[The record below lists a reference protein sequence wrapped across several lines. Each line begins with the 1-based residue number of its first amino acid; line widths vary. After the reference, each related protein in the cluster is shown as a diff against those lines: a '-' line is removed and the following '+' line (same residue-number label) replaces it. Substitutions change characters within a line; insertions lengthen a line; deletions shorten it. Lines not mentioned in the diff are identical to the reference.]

1 MIIELSEWW
10 LVYFIDGGLTTVF
23 TSAGFSITF
32 YFGVSVLSHKP
43 CNCGF

>member
-10 LVYFIDGGLTTVF
+10 LVCFINGGLTTVG
-23 TSAGFSITF
+23 TSPGLSITF
-32 YFGVSVLSHKP
+32 YFDVSVLSLEP